1 MIRLDDVRN
10 TIIQGS
16 ALESLKTFPSAC
28 VDEIVTSPPYWPLR
42 SYLPKNHPDKGKEI
56 GGETTL
62 DEYLVHLWQITDE
75 LYRILKPTGTM
86 FINFGDSY
94 AGSSQGSWNAPI
106 EIRGKQYRKSLNLDE
121 EYLGGP
127 RRDKTLADRSLCFQN
142 YKFALGLMDIDYRII
157 VEWRVLGKPA
167 GRIEEMMKHPR
178 IQLITRNLLIWKK
191 CLSYDTK
198 LLVKG
203 HKGLESITIKDLFH
217 SQWRG
222 KCLLSQDRK
231 GNDIWVKVKDIIP
244 IGRKKGLRITTKAGR
259 IIKCSY
265 DHKFPFQN
273 SNYPRGGIRYRKVKL
288 CEAQN
293 LKISDYLYLNEKIS
307 DKIIDAG
314 TYKDYLEG
322 YVVGFFLAEG
332 SYTKREVGV
341 YKDTVFSK
349 SAQKR
354 WGRQK
359 QKIKKVEIMLS
370 CGTKDIERGY
380 ISNIEK
386 LYSIRK
392 YIYGNHLH
400 IRSTD
405 KNFLKLL
412 DDYVEGENAYEK
424 HLRNKAFNQ
433 SKKFMEGIID
443 GFLNGDGCWDKEN
456 NRWRVGICPNM
467 NLKDNLMLLCRFLG
481 YNFRYES
488 LREVAYTYKG
498 IIKKSSAMRFSIRK
512 ENNRKRNFGCITD
525 RIDTIEEIE
534 TEFYDIELEPVY
546 QIKRRKSDYYVNK
559 MNKLNN
565 LYFLANGIWTHNS
578 NSMPFSGTSRF
589 QNTYE
594 PIYFFVK
601 SDTPQYYYNERT
613 KLITKT
619 KPKGKVEGADWEWI
633 KCPYCEGTGKSTIN
647 IGRWDKQHD
656 KIYGEDIGN
665 RSRVR
670 EGIANADIRYKAGD
684 KPCFRCKTTGRIVR
698 SLWHSEKYFFNLND
712 IRRQHQDVS
721 LKRLRYGW
729 DGHRE
734 PGSSWE
740 GMDIKKMC
748 HPLGANPGDVMT
760 VATKGSS
767 IGHYATFPEQLISP
781 LIIAGSPDK
790 VCAKCGLP
798 VVQVVELS
806 HPGKTQFQGKYSEQD
821 EIQGGLT
828 TKGSFGRIV
837 GKTHCSCE
845 LPEYERAIV
854 LDPFMGSGTT
864 AIVAKKLGRDYI
876 GIELNDG
883 YVKMSRDR
891 LNQIEESLF

>member
-42 SYLPKNHPDKGKEI
+42 SYLPKNHPDKGKEV

-142 YKFALGLMDIDYRII
+142 YKFALGLMDIDYRIL

-191 CLSYDTK
+191 
-198 LLVKG
+198 
-203 HKGLESITIKDLFH
+203 
-217 SQWRG
+217 
-222 KCLLSQDRK
+222 
-231 GNDIWVKVKDIIP
+231 
-244 IGRKKGLRITTKAGR
+244 
-259 IIKCSY
+259 
-265 DHKFPFQN
+265 
-273 SNYPRGGIRYRKVKL
+273 
-288 CEAQN
+288 
-293 LKISDYLYLNEKIS
+293 
-307 DKIIDAG
+307 
-314 TYKDYLEG
+314 
-322 YVVGFFLAEG
+322 
-332 SYTKREVGV
+332 
-341 YKDTVFSK
+341 
-349 SAQKR
+349 
-354 WGRQK
+354 
-359 QKIKKVEIMLS
+359 
-370 CGTKDIERGY
+370 
-380 ISNIEK
+380 
-386 LYSIRK
+386 
-392 YIYGNHLH
+392 
-400 IRSTD
+400 
-405 KNFLKLL
+405 
-412 DDYVEGENAYEK
+412 ENA
-424 HLRNKAFNQ
+424 
-433 SKKFMEGIID
+433 
-443 GFLNGDGCWDKEN
+443 
-456 NRWRVGICPNM
+456 
-467 NLKDNLMLLCRFLG
+467 
-481 YNFRYES
+481 
-488 LREVAYTYKG
+488 
-498 IIKKSSAMRFSIRK
+498 
-512 ENNRKRNFGCITD
+512 
-525 RIDTIEEIE
+525 
-534 TEFYDIELEPVY
+534 
-546 QIKRRKSDYYVNK
+546 
-559 MNKLNN
+559 
-565 LYFLANGIWTHNS
+565 
-578 NSMPFSGTSRF
+578 MPFSGTSRF

-712 IRRQHQDVS
+712 IRRPHKVES
-721 LKRLRYGW
+721 LERLKYSW

-876 GIELNDG
+876 GIDLNDG
-883 YVKMSRDR
+883 YVKMSKQR
-891 LNQIEESLF
+891 LNQIPESLF